1 MLKYTTTPLRFTAVI
16 SLCFCWNFISA
27 QMSLDTTLNVE
38 QLVHKLV
45 NGQGV
50 VVGNIKVTGP
60 RQGYGFFSDAE
71 TYLGIDSGLILAT
84 GNIYDALGPN
94 DVPYKTG
101 YFTDPKIKKKP
112 KGDKDLNKV
121 CHGITGDV
129 EVIEFDFIPMNNKIT
144 FNYVFGSEEYPEYV
158 GSKYN
163 DVFAFIVNGEKVKR
177 ANIAIVPGIN
187 FPVSINTLNGDLNQF
202 YYVDNNYFTK
212 VELKKKLPQQGK
224 HYKPIKPGK
233 KLKTSG
239 KQKPSFKISKSKKK
253 KLNQDIV
260 NNIQYD
266 GLTQVMTAECYV
278 VPYKKYH
285 MKIAIGDV
293 GDYAYDS
300 GVFLEAGSFTSVKD
314 PDQPKF
320 KDYED
325 LSGLVNF
332 DSLLAGKTITNQQS
346 KQDSI
351 DAVEQD
357 RFSVTNINFASGS
370 YVIPDTSKGN
380 LDALAEYLSRHK
392 EFNLELTGYTDNVGS
407 KKYNQNLSENR
418 ANAVMNYLIDHGV
431 NRTSVSIS
439 GYNFEDPIAD
449 NSSEQGRAANRRVE
463 VLLVE
468 Q

>member
-187 FPVSINTLNGDLNQF
+187 LPVSINTLNGDLNQF
-202 YYVDNNYFTK
+202 T
-212 VELKKKLPQQGK
+212 
-224 HYKPIKPGK
+224 
-233 KLKTSG
+233 
-239 KQKPSFKISKSKKK
+239 
-253 KLNQDIV
+253 
-260 NNIQYD
+260 
-266 GLTQVMTAECYV
+266 M
-278 VPYKKYH
+278 
-285 MKIAIGDV
+285 
-293 GDYAYDS
+293 
-300 GVFLEAGSFTSVKD
+300 
-314 PDQPKF
+314 
-320 KDYED
+320 
-325 LSGLVNF
+325 
-332 DSLLAGKTITNQQS
+332 
-346 KQDSI
+346 
-351 DAVEQD
+351 
-357 RFSVTNINFASGS
+357 
-370 YVIPDTSKGN
+370 
-380 LDALAEYLSRHK
+380 
-392 EFNLELTGYTDNVGS
+392 
-407 KKYNQNLSENR
+407 
-418 ANAVMNYLIDHGV
+418 
-431 NRTSVSIS
+431 
-439 GYNFEDPIAD
+439 
-449 NSSEQGRAANRRVE
+449 
-463 VLLVE
+463 
-468 Q
+468 